1 MTEYRLFA
9 RKADL
14 SKDYEIANYS
24 ELEYV
29 SKYCL
34 AGRWKLTGQGEIPLT
49 YQHGIYV
56 ERDGS
61 IVFGGLVRKIDKEMN
76 ARQAIERK
84 WTVSGIDDLGRLNE
98 RVAHPDPSGLTITL
112 QQYDTRTG
120 AAETVILAYV
130 AANCGTSAVAA
141 RQFASFQTGT
151 SSGRGSTVTGN
162 ARFYDLLDFI
172 YNLAQQGGVGYRVR
186 YDSGLNN
193 LVFEITIP
201 TDRTNS
207 VMFSTEFGNLQNF
220 KYSLSGPKANFI
232 WVLGQDTSTSRG
244 YASATDAN
252 SVTNWGRIEAV
263 KDQRNEPDDA
273 KLEDWGEQEIEENK
287 EQEGF
292 GMTTLMLGE
301 VGFTYSVDYNLGDL
315 VSIADDGQ
323 VLEETVTEVS
333 VKLKSNGE
341 EVVTPTIGKM
351 QDVPLRATMDKIVD
365 LEKRVEKIEVSQ

>member
-1 MTEYRLFA
+1 MAEYRLFA
-9 RKADL
+9 RNADL
-14 SKDYEIANYS
+14 SKDSEIANYS

-34 AGRWKLTGQGEIPLT
+34 AGRWKLSGSGEIPLT
-49 YQHGIYV
+49 YQQGIFI
-56 ERDGS
+56 ERDGV
-61 IVFGGLVRKIDKEMN
+61 IVFGGLVRKIEKEMN
-76 ARQAIERK
+76 ALQAIDRK

-141 RQFASFQTGT
+141 RQFASFQTAT
-151 SSGRGSTVTGN
+151 SSGRGSTITGN
-162 ARFYDLLDFI
+162 ARFFDLLDFI
-172 YNLAQQGGVGYRVR
+172 YNLAKQGGVGYRVR

-193 LVFEITIP
+193 LVFEITMP

-244 YASATDAN
+244 YASATDAA
-252 SVTNWGRIEAV
+252 SVSNWGRIEAV

-273 KLEDWGEQEIEENK
+273 KLADWGAQEIEENK

-292 GMTTLMLGE
+292 GTTTLALGE
-301 VGFTYSVDYNLGDL
+301 VGFIYSVDYSLGDL

-323 VLEETVTEVS
+323 VLEETVTEVN

-341 EVVTPTIGKM
+341 EVITPTIGKM
-351 QDVPLRATMDKIVD
+351 IDVPLRATMDKISD

>member
-1 MTEYRLFA
+1 MAEYRLYA
-9 RKADL
+9 RNADL

-49 YQHGIYV
+49 YQHGIFV
-56 ERDGS
+56 ERDGI
-61 IVFGGLVRKIDKEMN
+61 IVFSGQVRKIEKEMN
-76 ARQAIERK
+76 ASQAIERK
-84 WTVSGIDDLGRLNE
+84 WVVSGIDDLGRLSE
-98 RVAHPDPSGLTITL
+98 RIAHPDPSGLTITL

-120 AAETVILAYV
+120 PAETVILAYV

-141 RQFASFQTGT
+141 RQFANFQTAT

-162 ARFYDLLDFI
+162 ARFFDLLDFI
-172 YNLAQQGGVGYRVR
+172 YNLARQGGVGYRVR
-186 YDSGLNN
+186 YDGTLNK
-193 LVFEITIP
+193 LVFEVSMP

-232 WVLGQDTSTSRG
+232 WVLGQDTATSRG
-244 YASATDAN
+244 YASATDAT
-252 SVTNWGRIEAV
+252 SVSNWGRIEAV

-273 KLEDWGEQEIEENK
+273 KLADWGAQEIEENK

-292 GMTTLMLGE
+292 GVTTLSLGE
-301 VGFTYSVDYNLGDL
+301 VGFTYNVDYFLGDL

-323 VLEETVTEVS
+323 VLKETVTEVS

-341 EVVTPTIGKM
+341 EVVIPTIGTM
-351 QDVPLRATMDKIVD
+351 PDVPLRATMDKITD
-365 LEKRVEKIEVSQ
+365 LEKRVKKIEVSQ